1 MVDNTPMKI
10 VTRSISHSNP
20 DAHTVPTFDLG
31 ISQSEEEDALPS
43 KEVRGIGHKRKV
55 RDDVSTPD
63 NDDDDFVKEGGYK
76 TLKCKV
82 FELDVIK
89 GELKEEIKNLGE
101 SAIFVGRNR
110 ASSVDTSMFTVVKPN
125 HIYFADDWCFMSLEL
140 EESSKDALVIYVNGS
155 TLRFSL
161 REFII
166 ITGLNCVANEDAF
179 VIENKEPNWI
189 VSREKHCIFVPK
201 IHFYLVENGKYK
213 DYPWGKKAFK
223 DLVKSIS
230 KKIDAQKQYYKIHGM
245 SLAMQVWLYECCYA
259 IDPKIDVKHGRR
271 ILRLLNW
278 ETTDRCPHFEAFIE
292 GMLAD
297 VDNPDPNV
305 EAAAD
310 IPTVPQSSPQ
320 DINTARFSVL
330 N

>member
-63 NDDDDFVKEGGYK
+63 NDDEDFVKEGGYK

-101 SAIFVGRNR
+101 SAIIVGRNR

-125 HIYFADDWCFMSLEL
+125 HIYFADDC
-140 EESSKDALVIYVNGS
+140 
-155 TLRFSL
+155 
-161 REFII
+161 
-166 ITGLNCVANEDAF
+166 
-179 VIENKEPNWI
+179 
-189 VSREKHCIFVPK
+189 EKHCIFVPK

-230 KKIDAQKQYYKIHGM
+230 KKIDAQKQYYKIHDTP
-245 SLAMQVWLYECCYA
+245 LATGQNKGKK
-259 IDPKIDVKHGRR
+259 KIDNASSPPHKKQKQVKSVPSSSNIPSRSS
-271 ILRLLNW
+271 LRNTKSPPISVSKASKRSLSPVAEHQTKKVVTQN
-278 ETTDRCPHFEAFIE
+278 
-292 GMLAD
+292 
-297 VDNPDPNV
+297 
-305 EAAAD
+305 
-310 IPTVPQSSPQ
+310 TVPQRTLPK
-320 DINTARFSVL
+320 
-330 N
+330 